1 MKRAF
6 LLFLLFSLFFPYLVE
21 AQATTPETIAAPA
34 LPTQSQADQGLPPI
48 PSAPGGEPAG
58 NVACFDYYRFGSVQ
72 ADFESSLAQTVPGA
86 DIAFTGQVKNQNDY
100 PLVNGTL
107 YFKIFRRDEAS
118 FSQGDGNVLVDQ
130 FTLPDTFTLAAQ
142 GEKPFT
148 FTWHVPELALGGE
161 YYATAFFATEGR
173 YNLLGLSFTDDVVG
187 NQAQFSVT
195 SDTPALA
202 ASFDRTSVTLNDQD
216 HHFAAFPLHF
226 AASDTVTAKMKL
238 VNPTSE
244 SKVIRL
250 TWKEYAWDALRP
262 ENQRNQEYE
271 LIELAPN
278 ESKELAYQFESKSD
292 AVSYLVVEAD
302 DQGAKSL
309 LDIRFVRDGIQETRI
324 NFPSILKY
332 PLKPGEQNSLFAC
345 AHSTNEPVVP
355 GNILTLALRDEQGN
369 VLHTYKYEGD
379 ITGAMGGW
387 KDDFTPAS
395 YLSNFTLTATLERE
409 NQVVEEVSIKYAC
422 NDIDPNLCEAKGG
435 AAKEWLA
442 GPKGTAILLI
452 GLLTAL
458 ALAAIAIVK
467 MRGRKGIRRFG
478 AILFMLTVASGFMAG
493 GEVARAAPVPPSYTL
508 TANPN
513 TIQPGGSTT
522 LSWNWILPQGV
533 AFNFPGSYSSCQIDN
548 GVGSLRGYPSG
559 NGDSIVVPPGSLTVS
574 PTQTTT
580 YTLTCSGTYAY
591 FGSVT
596 PSQSYTSTSSV
607 TVTVGQSNRP
617 PNAPVID
624 GPVAGMRNTSYSFTA
639 TATDPDSDTIN
650 YGFDWNNDSLVD
662 ACAPTNCNSYVS
674 SGTSQSLTRSW
685 PTPGSYTFKVQTK
698 DSKGAN
704 SGWTSHTI
712 TIADPIAPPA
722 PDLRINNS
730 DGPLTVAVGA
740 NLNLTWGLVAN
751 AVSCTGAGASWPGNK
766 NPAGGSD
773 NIQAIATT
781 TYTLTCT
788 GPGGTG
794 TDSVVVNTVNAPA
807 PDLRINNS
815 DGPLTVAVGANLNL
829 TWGLVANAVSC
840 TGAGASW
847 PGNKNPAG
855 GNDTLQATTTTTYT
869 LTCTG
874 PGGTGSDSVVVN
886 TVGAPVVDLKV
897 NGSDGPLTVAMGSN
911 LNIRYNAISNAI
923 SCTGAGAGWPGNKS
937 PAGGNDTLQA
947 TATTTYTLTCTNS
960 VGISGTDSVTVN
972 VLSAPIPD
980 LKVNASDGPLTVN
993 QGTNLN
999 LTWGLVANA
1008 VSCTG
1013 AGASWPG
1020 NKSPAGGSDNIQ
1032 AIATTTY
1039 TLTCTNS
1046 VGVSGTDSVSVT
1058 VLPPIPG
1065 QCGAAANFPTRFPR
1079 LSAFV
1084 MSEIHRL

>member
-1 MKRAF
+1 MLKKYLGKTGKILFIVFVF
-6 LLFLLFSLFFPYLVE
+6 LPQLALAQEVLPE

-493 GEVARAAPVPPSYTL
+493 GEKAEAKSAVWSNDISESFIYR
-508 TANPN
+508 
-513 TIQPGGSTT
+513 
-522 LSWNWILPQGV
+522 WNYIEGV
-533 AFNFPGSYSSCQIDN
+533 ATDDRTNQTQYPQTAGWANALKGVHVDISYEANVYNADTNTLISDGAQIP
-548 GVGSLRGYPSG
+548 VGTR
-559 NGDSIVVPPGSLTVS
+559 IRF
-574 PTQTTT
+574 QAK
-580 YTLTCSGTYAY
+580 AY
-591 FGSVT
+591 
-596 PSQSYTSTSSV
+596 
-607 TVTVGQSNRP
+607 
-617 PNAPVID
+617 D
-624 GPVAGMRNTSYSFTA
+624 
-639 TATDPDSDTIN
+639 DSDISWFGAG
-650 YGFDWNNDSLVD
+650 YSNDSPNGHWN
-662 ACAPTNCNSYVS
+662 AGP
-674 SGTSQSLTRSW
+674 
-685 PTPGSYTFKVQTK
+685 
-698 DSKGAN
+698 
-704 SGWTSHTI
+704 
-712 TIADPIAPPA
+712 PPA
-722 PDLRINNS
+722 TCDQADN
-730 DGPLTVAVGA
+730 VGT
-740 NLNLTWGLVAN
+740 L
-751 AVSCTGAGASWPGNK
+751 
-766 NPAGGSD
+766 AGGCCCR
-773 NIQAIATT
+773 A
-781 TYTLTCT
+781 
-788 GPGGTG
+788 
-794 TDSVVVNTVNAPA
+794 
-807 PDLRINNS
+807 
-815 DGPLTVAVGANLNL
+815 
-829 TWGLVANAVSC
+829 SC
-840 TGAGASW
+840 AHSSQYRSSYQQY
-847 PGNKNPAG
+847 KR
-855 GNDTLQATTTTTYT
+855 
-869 LTCTG
+869 
-874 PGGTGSDSVVVN
+874 
-886 TVGAPVVDLKV
+886 K
-897 NGSDGPLTVAMGSN
+897 
-911 LNIRYNAISNAI
+911 R
-923 SCTGAGAGWPGNKS
+923 
-937 PAGGNDTLQA
+937 
-947 TATTTYTLTCTNS
+947 
-960 VGISGTDSVTVN
+960 
-972 VLSAPIPD
+972 
-980 LKVNASDGPLTVN
+980 
-993 QGTNLN
+993 
-999 LTWGLVANA
+999 
-1008 VSCTG
+1008 
-1013 AGASWPG
+1013 
-1020 NKSPAGGSDNIQ
+1020 
-1032 AIATTTY
+1032 
-1039 TLTCTNS
+1039 
-1046 VGVSGTDSVSVT
+1046 
-1058 VLPPIPG
+1058 
-1065 QCGAAANFPTRFPR
+1065 PR
-1079 LSAFV
+1079 LGERGRRGVPSHV
-1084 MSEIHRL
+1084 CRLYPGECQF